1 MTGGISFLEALTEL
15 LGVSDL
21 KDVDPDANLF
31 DLGLLDSFGIVA
43 LAELLHNH
51 APSTFEI
58 NMEDVENINSINKIR
73 SLVNLELQ

>member
-1 MTGGISFLEALTEL
+1 VAGRVSFSEALSAL

-21 KDVDPDANLF
+21 RSVDPDANLF

-43 LAELLHNH
+43 LAELLHDH
-51 APSTFEI
+51 APSTLEI

-73 SLVNLELQ
+73 SLVNL

>member
-1 MTGGISFLEALTEL
+1 MTGRTSFSEALSAL

-21 KDVDPDANLF
+21 RIVDPDANLF

-43 LAELLHNH
+43 LAELLHDH
-51 APSTFEI
+51 APSTLEI

-73 SLVNLELQ
+73 SLVNL

>member
-1 MTGGISFLEALTEL
+1 MAGRVSFSEALSAL

-21 KDVDPDANLF
+21 RSVDPDANLF

-43 LAELLHNH
+43 LAELLHDH
-51 APSTFEI
+51 APSTLEI

-73 SLVNLELQ
+73 SLVNL